1 MILAPFQTPNL
12 AQPSEGSK
20 AIAVSLD
27 FSDGGIVVLDLTQEV
42 LNGKLDFIQSVYIDN
57 ADNAANFDITFVGA
71 PRSQRIRAQPYSQG
85 WYPVSWPVGNARF
98 TAQTSEG
105 QTIELIF
112 ANYAMP
118 YYQNGAVPGVLVV
131 PNLTNL
137 ALDAVAL
144 GAGSDTQLVAGV
156 IGQTVKLYRGIFSV
170 DSPTVL
176 KWTSGA
182 GGTVLFTAQLTAG
195 GSIAFQ
201 PSGIAWFLAASGD
214 DLTLHSTAACNL
226 YGGFGHVQS

>member
-1 MILAPFQTPNL
+1 MNLASFQTPNL

-20 AIAVSLD
+20 AIAMALD
-27 FSDGGIVVLDLTQEV
+27 FSDTGLITSDLTQEV

-57 ADNAANFDITFVGA
+57 ADNAANFDITFIGA
-71 PRSQRIRAQPYSQG
+71 PITQRVRAQPYSQG
-85 WYPVSWPVGNARF
+85 WYPISWPVGNARF
-98 TAQTSEG
+98 VAQTSEG
-105 QTIELIF
+105 QTINVIF

-118 YYQNGAVPGVLVV
+118 YYQDGAVPGVLVV
-131 PNLTNL
+131 PNLTNP
-137 ALDAVAL
+137 ALDAVPL
-144 GAGSDTQLVAGV
+144 AGPSDTQLVAGV
-156 IGQTVKLYRGIFSV
+156 IGQTIKLYRGIFSV

-226 YGGFGHVQS
+226 YGGFGYVQS